1 MINLPT
7 PDNGYQIIEIP
18 LRLTRKT
25 TESLSQNIPIETL
38 FTPAHDFIPDT
49 HRVFLDKSN
58 LENILGGYI
67 TIHITVQQLE
77 QRA

>member
-1 MINLPT
+1 MFL
-7 PDNGYQIIEIP
+7 
-18 LRLTRKT
+18 
-25 TESLSQNIPIETL
+25 PIETL

-67 TIHITVQQLE
+67 AIHMTVQQLE